1 MMSAEQRGDKLY
13 VELKWSSGASNT
25 TCWELVCSP
34 VAGDYYV
41 GYQDGV
47 FYTLESSDG
56 TTNQITHYTNGY
68 GGFQLEGGLIYW
80 IDALENQ
87 GDNCV
92 FEKIG

>member
-47 FYTLESSDG
+47 CYTLDSSDG
-56 TTNQITHYTNGY
+56 TTNRITHYTNGY

-80 IDALENQ
+80 TDALENQ
-87 GDNCV
+87 GEKCV